1 MNNLL
6 ELVKVDLRETL
17 DVRKFKENKGK
28 SISFFAFLGL
38 MLILGLF
45 LSIIYNFLFISIF
58 YDSGVN
64 LVYSTLF
71 MGGFATILTLST
83 SVFKV
88 KSIFVGKDYEM
99 LRSMP
104 VKKTHIIAAK
114 VINLYLIELLYS
126 AIIMIPNAVITVIL
140 CGDLTFIIS
149 CLISAILIPAL
160 PMAVACIISLFIT
173 LVADR
178 FRFGNIIN
186 FIMYFIMFGAIMM
199 FSFMMNTTPGTDETG
214 GFLDMANGFS
224 WINPS
229 LQLIKL
235 AHLNNYLFII
245 LFVVANIVV
254 LGLVIS
260 FIALFFD
267 SIHEMINSFK
277 SNNVYVRKKLET
289 KGQFKA
295 LIWQEFKRFFGSKYY
310 FLNSISS
317 GICAIIMSALMAYM
331 FSPISTMTDA
341 ASIIDYIREYAYIG
355 VLFIAFGIGIATP
368 ASASISVEGSKFWMV
383 KTFPINYKKLI
394 KAKLLVSIS
403 VLGVC
408 SLISLIIII
417 ALIQPTIYSSII
429 LIVGPLL
436 FVVLASILGLL
447 INLSY
452 YKLKWKSEQEFC
464 KNSAAVVIS
473 MLLDWVIMLVL
484 GGILIGFTFVNIYLA
499 GILAIALLVVASVI
513 FYFILMNTCE
523 RKIEAIEEF

>member
-45 LSIIYNFLFISIF
+45 LSIVYNFLFTSIF

-64 LVYSTLF
+64 LIYSTLF

-140 CGDLTFIIS
+140 CGDLTFIITG
-149 CLISAILIPAL
+149 LISAILIPAL

-199 FSFMMNTTPGTDETG
+199 FSLMMNTTAGTDETG

-229 LQLIKL
+229 Y
-235 AHLNNYLFII
+235 N
-245 LFVVANIVV
+245 
-254 LGLVIS
+254 
-260 FIALFFD
+260 
-267 SIHEMINSFK
+267 
-277 SNNVYVRKKLET
+277 
-289 KGQFKA
+289 
-295 LIWQEFKRFFGSKYY
+295 
-310 FLNSISS
+310 
-317 GICAIIMSALMAYM
+317 
-331 FSPISTMTDA
+331 
-341 ASIIDYIREYAYIG
+341 
-355 VLFIAFGIGIATP
+355 
-368 ASASISVEGSKFWMV
+368 
-383 KTFPINYKKLI
+383 
-394 KAKLLVSIS
+394 
-403 VLGVC
+403 
-408 SLISLIIII
+408 
-417 ALIQPTIYSSII
+417 
-429 LIVGPLL
+429 
-436 FVVLASILGLL
+436 
-447 INLSY
+447 
-452 YKLKWKSEQEFC
+452 
-464 KNSAAVVIS
+464 
-473 MLLDWVIMLVL
+473 
-484 GGILIGFTFVNIYLA
+484 
-499 GILAIALLVVASVI
+499 
-513 FYFILMNTCE
+513 
-523 RKIEAIEEF
+523 